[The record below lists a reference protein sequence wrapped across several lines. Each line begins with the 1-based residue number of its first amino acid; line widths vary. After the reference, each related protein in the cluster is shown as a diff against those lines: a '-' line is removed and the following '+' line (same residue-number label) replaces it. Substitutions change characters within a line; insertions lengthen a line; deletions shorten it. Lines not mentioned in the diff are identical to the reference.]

1 MYNKEY
7 GSQLYR
13 SQLNA
18 KITATAHNTPEKIM
32 TNHDLEKLVDTSDEW
47 IRSRTGITQRHVV
60 GENEASSDISTR
72 IAETLMEKRGI
83 SADEI
88 DVIIVGTVTPDYFTP
103 STAALIQKNIGATN
117 AWGFD
122 LSAACSG
129 YIYGLET
136 GATFIRS
143 GQYNKVMVIGVD
155 TMTSILD
162 YKDRDTCVIFGDGGG
177 GVILEPTQNDTGI
190 LDSILHMDGN
200 GGEYL
205 IVPGGGSRIPA
216 TVESVKSRQHFI
228 KQDGKT
234 VYKFAVRGMADV
246 SEEILLRNNLSGED
260 ITLFIPHQANKRII
274 DAAAER
280 CGISSEKVL
289 INIDR
294 YGNTTAGT
302 IPIAM
307 NEAVENN
314 QIKDGDYI
322 LLASFGAGFTWG
334 SILIKWETE

>member
-1 MYNKEY
+1 M
-7 GSQLYR
+7 
-13 SQLNA
+13 NA

-162 YKDRDTCVIFGDGGG
+162 FKDRDTCVIFGDGGG
-177 GVILEPTQNDTGI
+177 GVILEPTHNDTGI

-205 IVPGGGSRIPA
+205 IIPGGGSRIPA

-246 SEEILLRNNLSGED
+246 SEEILSRNNLSGED
-260 ITLFIPHQANKRII
+260 IALFIPHQANKRII

-334 SILIKWETE
+334 SILIKWETV

>member
-1 MYNKEY
+1 M
-7 GSQLYR
+7 
-13 SQLNA
+13 NA
-18 KITATAHNTPEKIM
+18 KITATAHNPPEKIM
-32 TNHDLEKLVDTSDEW
+32 TNHDLEKLVDTSDKW

-162 YKDRDTCVIFGDGGG
+162 FKDRDTCVIFGDGGG
-177 GVILEPTQNDTGI
+177 GAILEPTQNDAGI
-190 LDSILHMDGN
+190 VDSILHMDGN

-205 IVPGGGSRIPA
+205 IIPGGGSRIPA

-246 SEEILLRNNLSGED
+246 SEEILSRNNLSGED
-260 ITLFIPHQANKRII
+260 IALFIPHQKMQAKYNHH
-274 DAAAER
+274 
-280 CGISSEKVL
+280 
-289 INIDR
+289 
-294 YGNTTAGT
+294 
-302 IPIAM
+302 P
-307 NEAVENN
+307 
-314 QIKDGDYI
+314 
-322 LLASFGAGFTWG
+322 
-334 SILIKWETE
+334 

>member
-1 MYNKEY
+1 M
-7 GSQLYR
+7 
-13 SQLNA
+13 NA

-72 IAETLMEKRGI
+72 IAETLLEKRGI

-88 DVIIVGTVTPDYFTP
+88 DLIIVGTVTPDYFTP

-162 YKDRDTCVIFGDGGG
+162 FKDRDTCVIFGDGGG

-234 VYKFAVRGMADV
+234 VYKFAIRGMADV
-246 SEEILLRNNLSGED
+246 SEEILSRNNLSGED
-260 ITLFIPHQANKRII
+260 IALFIPHQANKRII

-307 NEAVENN
+307 NEAVEKN